1 MDRAVSIAK
10 RSDPKSSS
18 GTVNRL
24 DISFTLTSQTMIKPA
39 KIIPMKVI
47 KKLEMTLFI
56 RLSASDNVIAF

>member
-1 MDRAVSIAK
+1 
-10 RSDPKSSS
+10 
-18 GTVNRL
+18 
-24 DISFTLTSQTMIKPA
+24 MIKPA